1 MTMLLLESGR
11 DELHERLDRFRSET
25 SQHAIL
31 SKIFTDGWFNRC
43 RDAIRSL
50 PLLQA
55 LDSFAPEALPF
66 NDYCNSPSVFTR
78 TIAERLERLSMLP
91 GFSFKRY
98 RQKFMSD
105 GADVSAI
112 LFEINF
118 LGRFKDLESLEPII
132 GGSTARAEA
141 VLKSGNQG
149 IYLECFCLYYP
160 EMLADLSTDPNVLA
174 SRLASKILV
183 KAEQLKNATTPAII
197 AIALSHQHMIHL
209 NSPQSTLLLGG
220 DMALS
225 DPRSAPITGLVVCV
239 DHRSDQ
245 IIGPFLGP
253 HRRTKEFS
261 SQFVMAVRSP
271 WCGDPHWPPN
281 RWSPLPS

>member
-1 MTMLLLESGR
+1 MTMLRLESGR
-11 DELHERLDRFRSET
+11 DELQERLDRFRSET

-50 PLLQA
+50 PLLQT
-55 LDSFAPEALPF
+55 LDSFAPETLPF
-66 NDYCNSPSVFTR
+66 NDYYNSPSVFTS

-105 GADVSAI
+105 GADVYAI

-160 EMLADLSTDPNVLA
+160 EILADLSTDPNLLA
-174 SRLASKILV
+174 KRLAAKILV
-183 KAEQLKNATTPAII
+183 KAEQLKNSTIPAIV
-197 AIALSHQHMIHL
+197 AIALSHQHIIHL
-209 NSPQSTLLLGG
+209 NSSQSPLTLAG

-225 DPRSAPITGLVVCV
+225 DPASAPITGVVVCV
-239 DHRSDQ
+239 DYRSDQ
-245 IIGPFLGP
+245 IVGPFLGP
-253 HRRTKEFS
+253 HRRAQEFS
-261 SQFVMAVRSP
+261 SQLIMEVRSP
-271 WCGDPHWPPN
+271 WCADPHWPLN
-281 RWSPLPS
+281 YWSPPPL